1 MTSNHIICDQED
13 NEIAGLSI
21 YEAAQRFAQR
31 FPRKRFIV
39 EPLQWTANH
48 LVFLRCSFVEVTPNT
63 SPSGPRPTKEKPWA
77 PKKKITRKQAF
88 QWVAWCN
95 HSVLSPVIPLRSLL
109 EAYSFK
115 CVQDCPLI
123 FCFNKHRILLPCEM
137 VSTGP
142 HRKSWKQNHCRI
154 AFSQIHTAI
163 EGPRN
168 RKFSSRQLEML
179 GILPENPHVDPY
191 IAALLIAEA
200 QQSQAGSTISL
211 AASAMKTCHKVHFI
225 LADYEDR
232 KNIRVYSAV
241 ISAAF
246 LRKLSHPNEKP
257 FSPDSTRF
265 DIRYTTLPYRPKSTF
280 PKRLV
285 GVLLGS

>member
-1 MTSNHIICDQED
+1 MASDHGCSD
-13 NEIAGLSI
+13 NDLAGLSI
-21 YEAAQRFAQR
+21 YEVAHRFAHQ
-31 FPRKRFIV
+31 FPRKRFVV
-39 EPLQWTANH
+39 EPLQWTASH
-48 LVFLRCSFVEVTPNT
+48 LVFLRCAFVEVTPNT
-63 SPSGPRPTKEKPWA
+63 PPSGPRPTKEKPWA

-88 QWVAWCN
+88 QWVADCN
-95 HSVLSPVIPLRSLL
+95 HSVFSPVMPLQSLL

-115 CVQDCPLI
+115 SVRDCPLV
-123 FCFNKHRILLPCEM
+123 FFFNKHKILLPCEM

-142 HRKSWKQNHCRI
+142 HRKSWKQDHCRI

-163 EGPRN
+163 REPR
-168 RKFSSRQLEML
+168 RRRFPLQLEKL

-200 QQSQAGSTISL
+200 QQSQAGSTTLSEN
-211 AASAMKTCHKVHFI
+211 ATESCYKVHFI
-225 LADYEDR
+225 LADYDDR

-241 ISAAF
+241 ISTAF

-257 FSPDSTRF
+257 RSPDSTRF

-280 PKRLV
+280 PSRLV
-285 GVLLGS
+285 GVLLDS